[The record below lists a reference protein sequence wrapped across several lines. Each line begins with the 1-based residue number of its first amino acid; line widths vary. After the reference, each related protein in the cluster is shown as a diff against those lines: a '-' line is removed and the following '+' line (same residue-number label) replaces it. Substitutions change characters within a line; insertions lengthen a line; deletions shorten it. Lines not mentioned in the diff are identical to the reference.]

1 MKPANRIQQI
11 FTEPAQI
18 VPTLSNDEIK
28 EILIE
33 AIEGYKNDTFTFTQL
48 VRLATKIEI
57 YQPNNLTE
65 EITMIIETI
74 SSYYTISHTLNDM
87 LEELKQNL

>member
-1 MKPANRIQQI
+1 MKQPNRIQQI
-11 FTEPAQI
+11 FADPSLK

-33 AIEGYKNDTFTFTQL
+33 AIEGYKNNVFTFTQL

-57 YQPNNLTE
+57 YQPKNVTE
-65 EITMIIETI
+65 DIRMIVETI

-87 LEELKQNL
+87 LEELKQNP